1 MFIYPLNLSL
11 NPWFL
16 AIAEI
21 SITAPNALDNYYH
34 LHKMTPGLIEVRVQ
48 NMLNS
53 RVVETTP
60 SSSRKIKLSLM
71 GPAFIA
77 AIGYIDPGNF
87 ATNIQ
92 SGASFGYTLLW
103 VVVWANVMAMLI
115 QLLSAKL
122 GIATGKNLAEH
133 IRDRFPRPAV
143 WAYWVQAEIIAMA
156 TDLAE
161 FIGAAIGFKL
171 LLGVT
176 LLEGAILTGIA
187 TFLILMLQK
196 RGQKPL
202 EWGIGSLLLFVA
214 LAYMV
219 ELVFSQPQL
228 GPLLKGMALP
238 DLPNGDAVFLAA
250 GVLGATIMP
259 HVIYL
264 HSSLT
269 QAPGENS
276 KADRYAATKV
286 DVAIAMTIAGF
297 VNLAMMAT
305 AAAAFHFNGHSG
317 ITDLDQA
324 YLTLQPLLGQ
334 AAATIFGLS
343 LVAAGLSSTVVGTL
357 AGQVVMQ
364 GFVRFYIPLWVRR
377 VVTMLPS
384 FIVIMLGM
392 DATRILVLS
401 QVLLSFGIALA
412 LVPLLSFTGNRELM
426 GEMVN
431 SRTIQTMGKLIVVVV
446 VGLNGY
452 LLVSSLL

>member
-1 MFIYPLNLSL
+1 
-11 NPWFL
+11 
-16 AIAEI
+16 
-21 SITAPNALDNYYH
+21 
-34 LHKMTPGLIEVRVQ
+34 MT
-48 NMLNS
+48 
-53 RVVETTP
+53 
-60 SSSRKIKLSLM
+60 SSRIDSNTGRTARKLRLALM

-92 SGASFGYTLLW
+92 AGASYGYQLLW
-103 VVVWANVMAMLI
+103 VVVWANLMAALI
-115 QLLSAKL
+115 QVLSAKL
-122 GIATGKNLAEH
+122 GIATGKNLAEQ
-133 IRDRFPRPAV
+133 IRDHYPRPLV
-143 WAYWVQAEIIAMA
+143 WIYWVQAEIIAMA

-171 LLGVT
+171 ILGVS
-176 LLEGAILTGIA
+176 LLQGALLTGIA
-187 TFLILMLQK
+187 TFLILMLQS

-202 EWGIGSLLLFVA
+202 EKVIGGLLLFVA
-214 LAYMV
+214 AAYIV
-219 ELVFSQPQL
+219 ELIFSQPQVAEL
-228 GPLLKGMALP
+228 GKGMLIPSLP
-238 DLPNGDAVFLAA
+238 TSEAVYLAA

-269 QAPGENS
+269 QHLHAGNRAE
-276 KADRYAATKV
+276 RYSATKW

-305 AAAAFHFNGHSG
+305 AAAAFHFTGHTG
-317 ITDLDQA
+317 VAELEDA
-324 YLTLQPLLGQ
+324 YKTLEPLLSH

-377 VVTMLPS
+377 AITMAPS
-384 FIVIMLGM
+384 FVVIMMGL
-392 DATRILVLS
+392 DPTRILVMS

-412 LVPLLSFTGNRELM
+412 LVPLLVFTSDKKLM
-426 GEMVN
+426 GDLVN
-431 SRTIQTMGKLIVVVV
+431 VRWVKLVGWAIVAVVVT
-446 VGLNGY
+446 LNLWLIFSTLFGN
-452 LLVSSLL
+452 

>member
-16 AIAEI
+16 SIAEI
-21 SITAPNALDNYYH
+21 SITATNALDNYYH
-34 LHKMTPGLIEVRVQ
+34 LHKITPGLLEVRVQ

-60 SSSRKIKLSLM
+60 RSSRKIKLSLM

-187 TFLILMLQK
+187 TFLILMLQQ

-202 EWGIGSLLLFVA
+202 EWVIGSLLLFVA

-269 QAPGENS
+269 QAAGENS

-452 LLVSSLL
+452 LLFSSLL

>member
-1 MFIYPLNLSL
+1 
-11 NPWFL
+11 
-16 AIAEI
+16 
-21 SITAPNALDNYYH
+21 
-34 LHKMTPGLIEVRVQ
+34 
-48 NMLNS
+48 MLNS
-53 RVVETTP
+53 RVVDRPPRT
-60 SSSRKIKLSLM
+60 SRRIKLSLM

-92 SGASFGYTLLW
+92 AGASFGYTLLW
-103 VVVWANVMAMLI
+103 VVVWANFMAMLI

-176 LLEGAILTGIA
+176 LLEGAVLTGIA

-202 EWGIGSLLLFVA
+202 ELVIGGLLLFVA
-214 LAYMV
+214 AAYIV
-219 ELVFSQPQL
+219 ELVFSRPEIAAL
-228 GPLLKGMALP
+228 GRGMLIP
-238 DLPNGDAVFLAA
+238 DLPNRDAVFLAA

-269 QAPGENS
+269 QTAGENS
-276 KADRYAATKV
+276 KADRYASTKL

-297 VNLAMMAT
+297 VNLAIMAT
-305 AAAAFHFNGHSG
+305 AAAAFHFNGYGS
-317 ITDLDQA
+317 IAEIEQA
-324 YLTLQPLLGQ
+324 YLTLQPLLGN

-364 GFVRFYIPLWVRR
+364 GFVRFYIPIWVRR
-377 VVTMLPS
+377 TVTMLPS
-384 FIVIMLGM
+384 FIVILMGM
-392 DATRILVLS
+392 DATRILVMS

-412 LVPLLSFTGNRELM
+412 LVPLLAFTGNKELM
-426 GEMVN
+426 GDMVN
-431 SRTIQTMGKLIVVVV
+431 SKLIQIFGKLIVLVVI
-446 VGLNGY
+446 GLNAY
-452 LLVSSLL
+452 LLVSLI

>member
-1 MFIYPLNLSL
+1 MR
-11 NPWFL
+11 L
-16 AIAEI
+16 A
-21 SITAPNALDNYYH
+21 
-34 LHKMTPGLIEVRVQ
+34 
-48 NMLNS
+48 
-53 RVVETTP
+53 
-60 SSSRKIKLSLM
+60 LM

-92 SGASFGYTLLW
+92 AGASFGYQLLW
-103 VVVWANVMAMLI
+103 VVVWANLMAMVI
-115 QLLSAKL
+115 QVLSAKL

-133 IRDRFPRPAV
+133 IRDRYPRPLV
-143 WAYWVQAEIIAMA
+143 WFWWIQAEVIAMA

-171 LLGVT
+171 LLGVS
-176 LLEGAILTGIA
+176 LLQGAVLTGVA
-187 TFLILMLQK
+187 TYLILMLQR

-202 EWGIGSLLLFVA
+202 EKVIGGLLLFVA
-214 LAYMV
+214 AAYII
-219 ELVFSQPQL
+219 ELIFSQPQL
-228 GPLLKGMALP
+228 SALGKGMLLP
-238 DLPNGDAVFLAA
+238 TLPNSEAIFLAA

-269 QAPGENS
+269 QNLHDGNAKE
-276 KADRYAATKV
+276 RYSATRW

-305 AAAAFHFNGHSG
+305 AAAAFHFSGHTG
-317 ITDLDQA
+317 VTDLDEA
-324 YLTLQPLLGQ
+324 YLTLEPLLSH

-364 GFVRFYIPLWVRR
+364 GFVHFYIPLWLRR
-377 VVTMLPS
+377 AITMAPS
-384 FIVIMLGM
+384 FIVILMGW
-392 DATRILVLS
+392 DPTRILIMS

-412 LVPLLSFTGNRELM
+412 LVPLLCFTSDARLM
-426 GEMVN
+426 GELVN
-431 SRTIQTMGKLIVVVV
+431 RRSVKYLGWLIVAIVIT
-446 VGLNGY
+446 LNLW
-452 LLVSSLL
+452 LLIGMVQG

>member
-1 MFIYPLNLSL
+1 MSQRQ
-11 NPWFL
+11 
-16 AIAEI
+16 
-21 SITAPNALDNYYH
+21 
-34 LHKMTPGLIEVRVQ
+34 KMT
-48 NMLNS
+48 
-53 RVVETTP
+53 
-60 SSSRKIKLSLM
+60 SSRIDSNTGRTARKLRLALM

-92 SGASFGYTLLW
+92 AGASYGYQLLW
-103 VVVWANVMAMLI
+103 VVVWANLMAALI
-115 QLLSAKL
+115 QVLSAKL
-122 GIATGKNLAEH
+122 GIATGKNLAEQ
-133 IRDRFPRPAV
+133 IRDHYPRPLV
-143 WAYWVQAEIIAMA
+143 WIYWVQAEIIAMA

-171 LLGVT
+171 ILGVS
-176 LLEGAILTGIA
+176 LLQGAVLTGIA
-187 TFLILMLQK
+187 TFLILMLQS

-202 EWGIGSLLLFVA
+202 EKVIGGLLLFVA
-214 LAYMV
+214 AAYIV
-219 ELVFSQPQL
+219 ELIFSQPKVAEL
-228 GPLLKGMALP
+228 GKGMLIPSLP
-238 DLPNGDAVFLAA
+238 TSEAVYLAA

-269 QAPGENS
+269 QHLHAGNRAE
-276 KADRYAATKV
+276 RYSATKW

-305 AAAAFHFNGHSG
+305 AAAAFHFTGHTG
-317 ITDLDQA
+317 VAELEDA
-324 YLTLQPLLGQ
+324 YKTLEPLLSH

-377 VVTMLPS
+377 AITMAPS
-384 FIVIMLGM
+384 FVVIMMGL
-392 DATRILVLS
+392 DPTRILVMS

-412 LVPLLSFTGNRELM
+412 LVPLLVFTSDKKLM
-426 GEMVN
+426 GDLVN
-431 SRTIQTMGKLIVVVV
+431 VRWVKLVGWAIVAVVVA
-446 VGLNGY
+446 LN
-452 LLVSSLL
+452 LWLIFSTLFSN

>member
-1 MFIYPLNLSL
+1 
-11 NPWFL
+11 
-16 AIAEI
+16 
-21 SITAPNALDNYYH
+21 
-34 LHKMTPGLIEVRVQ
+34 
-48 NMLNS
+48 MLNS
-53 RVVETTP
+53 RVVNNTT
-60 SSSRKIKLSLM
+60 SNRRSRKIKLSLM

-103 VVVWANVMAMLI
+103 VVVWANIMAMLI

-161 FIGAAIGFKL
+161 FIGAAIGFKM

-202 EWGIGSLLLFVA
+202 ELVIGGLLLFVA
-214 LAYMV
+214 AAYIV
-219 ELVFSQPQL
+219 ELVFSQPEL
-228 GPLLKGMALP
+228 SGLLKGMAIP

-269 QAPGENS
+269 QTAGKDS
-276 KADRYAATKV
+276 KAERYAATKL

-305 AAAAFHFNGHSG
+305 AAAAFHFSGHNGIAS
-317 ITDLDQA
+317 LDQA
-324 YLTLQPLLGQ
+324 YLTLQPLLGNS
-334 AAATIFGLS
+334 AATIFGLS

-412 LVPLLSFTGNRELM
+412 LLPLLAFTGNPELM
-426 GEMVN
+426 GDMVN
-431 SRTIQTMGKLIVVVV
+431 SRSVQNIGKLIVLVVV
-446 VGLNGY
+446 VLNGY
-452 LLVSSLL
+452 LLISSIL

>member
-1 MFIYPLNLSL
+1 M
-11 NPWFL
+11 
-16 AIAEI
+16 
-21 SITAPNALDNYYH
+21 
-34 LHKMTPGLIEVRVQ
+34 PG
-48 NMLNS
+48 S
-53 RVVETTP
+53 RVVESVSRT
-60 SSSRKIKLSLM
+60 SRKLKLSLM

-92 SGASFGYTLLW
+92 SGAAYGYQLLW
-103 VVVWANVMAMLI
+103 VVVWANLMAMLI

-133 IRDRFPRPAV
+133 IRDRFPKPAV

-171 LLGVT
+171 LLGVS

-187 TFLILMLQK
+187 TFLILALQQ

-202 EWGIGSLLLFVA
+202 EMVIGGLLLFVA
-214 LAYMV
+214 AAYIV
-219 ELVFSQPQL
+219 ELIFSRPEL
-228 GPLLKGMALP
+228 ASLAKGMVVP
-238 DLPNGDAVFLAA
+238 SLPNSDAVLLAA

-269 QAPGENS
+269 QQQSNITRAE
-276 KADRYAATKV
+276 RYSATKV
-286 DVAIAMTIAGF
+286 DVAVAMTIAGF

-305 AAAAFHFNGHSG
+305 AAAAFHFSG
-317 ITDLDQA
+317 NTSIAELDQA
-324 YLTLQPLLGQ
+324 YLTLKPLLGQ

-343 LVAAGLSSTVVGTL
+343 LVVAGLSSTVVGTL

-364 GFVRFYIPLWVRR
+364 GFVRFHIPLWVRR

-384 FIVIMLGM
+384 FIVILSGM
-392 DATRILVLS
+392 NPTRVLVLS

-412 LVPLLSFTGNRELM
+412 LIPLLVFTGNRELM
-426 GEMVN
+426 GCLVN
-431 SRTIQTMGKLIVVVV
+431 SRRVQNIGKVIVCIVIA
-446 VGLNGY
+446 LNLY
-452 LLVSSLL
+452 LVLDTLLG

>member
-1 MFIYPLNLSL
+1 
-11 NPWFL
+11 
-16 AIAEI
+16 
-21 SITAPNALDNYYH
+21 
-34 LHKMTPGLIEVRVQ
+34 
-48 NMLNS
+48 MLNTRTVDGVTRS
-53 RVVETTP
+53 PAR
-60 SSSRKIKLSLM
+60 RIKISLM

-92 SGASFGYTLLW
+92 AGASYGYTLLW
-103 VVVWANVMAMLI
+103 VVVWANLMAMLI

-171 LLGVT
+171 LLGVS
-176 LLEGAILTGIA
+176 LLQGAVLTGIA
-187 TFLILMLQK
+187 TFLILGLQR

-202 EWGIGSLLLFVA
+202 ELVIGALLLFVA
-214 LAYMV
+214 AAYIV
-219 ELVFSQPQL
+219 ELVFSRPSVAGL
-228 GPLLKGMALP
+228 AKGMLLP
-238 DLPNGDAVFLAA
+238 DLPTQNAVVLAA

-269 QAPGENS
+269 QKGGQGSRAE
-276 KADRYAATKV
+276 RYASTKL

-317 ITDLDQA
+317 ISELDQA
-324 YLTLQPLLGQ
+324 
-334 AAATIFGLS
+334 
-343 LVAAGLSSTVVGTL
+343 
-357 AGQVVMQ
+357 
-364 GFVRFYIPLWVRR
+364 
-377 VVTMLPS
+377 
-384 FIVIMLGM
+384 
-392 DATRILVLS
+392 
-401 QVLLSFGIALA
+401 
-412 LVPLLSFTGNRELM
+412 
-426 GEMVN
+426 
-431 SRTIQTMGKLIVVVV
+431 
-446 VGLNGY
+446 
-452 LLVSSLL
+452 

>member
-1 MFIYPLNLSL
+1 M
-11 NPWFL
+11 
-16 AIAEI
+16 
-21 SITAPNALDNYYH
+21 LDSRAVD
-34 LHKMTPGLIEVRVQ
+34 TPRRT
-48 NMLNS
+48 S
-53 RVVETTP
+53 R
-60 SSSRKIKLSLM
+60 RIKLSLM

-92 SGASFGYTLLW
+92 AGASFGYTLLW
-103 VVVWANVMAMLI
+103 VVVWANIMAMLI

-176 LLEGAILTGIA
+176 LLEGAVLTGIA

-202 EWGIGSLLLFVA
+202 ELVIGGLLLFVA
-214 LAYMV
+214 AAYIV
-219 ELVFSQPQL
+219 ELVFSRPEIAAL
-228 GPLLKGMALP
+228 GRGMLIP
-238 DLPNGDAVFLAA
+238 DLPNRDAVFLAA

-269 QAPGENS
+269 QTAGENS
-276 KADRYAATKV
+276 KADRYASTKL

-305 AAAAFHFNGHSG
+305 AAAAFHFNGYGS
-317 ITDLDQA
+317 IAEIEQA
-324 YLTLQPLLGQ
+324 YLTLQPLLGN

-364 GFVRFYIPLWVRR
+364 GFVRFYIPIWLRR
-377 VVTMLPS
+377 SVTMLPS
-384 FIVIMLGM
+384 FIVILMGM
-392 DATRILVLS
+392 DATRILVMS

-412 LVPLLSFTGNRELM
+412 LVPLLAFTGNKELM
-426 GEMVN
+426 GDMTN
-431 SRTIQTMGKLIVVVV
+431 SKLIQVLGQLIVLVVI
-446 VGLNGY
+446 GLNAY
-452 LLVSSLL
+452 LLISLL

>member
-1 MFIYPLNLSL
+1 
-11 NPWFL
+11 
-16 AIAEI
+16 
-21 SITAPNALDNYYH
+21 
-34 LHKMTPGLIEVRVQ
+34 
-48 NMLNS
+48 MLNS
-53 RVVETTP
+53 RAVSTSR
-60 SSSRKIKLSLM
+60 SSIRLKLSLM

-92 SGASFGYTLLW
+92 AGASYGYKLLW
-103 VVVWANVMAMLI
+103 VVVWANFMAMLI

-176 LLEGAILTGIA
+176 LLEGAVLTGIA
-187 TFLILMLQK
+187 TFIILAIQK
-196 RGQKPL
+196 RGQKSL
-202 EWGIGSLLLFVA
+202 EVVIAGLLLFVA
-214 LAYMV
+214 AAYIV
-219 ELVFSQPQL
+219 ELFFSRPEMIEL
-228 GPLLKGMALP
+228 GKGMLIP
-238 DLPNGDAVFLAA
+238 DLPSHDAVFLAA

-269 QAPGENS
+269 QRSGENS
-276 KADRYAATKV
+276 KAELYSSTKL

-305 AAAAFHFNGHSG
+305 AAAAFHFSGHTG
-317 ITDLDQA
+317 IAELEQA

-364 GFVRFYIPLWVRR
+364 GFVRFYIPIWVRR
-377 VVTMLPS
+377 VVTMMPS
-384 FIVIMLGM
+384 FIVILAGM

-412 LVPLLSFTGNRELM
+412 LLPLLAFTGNRQLM
-426 GEMVN
+426 GEMTN
-431 SRTIQTMGKLIVVVV
+431 TPLIQNLGRLIVLIVIS
-446 VGLNGY
+446 LNFY
-452 LLVSSLL
+452 LLISTLL